1 MMPNSISHQS
11 FHFRGT
17 PSPHSWIISTND
29 MHQIFLSLVLITC
42 WPTLVSCSNDVV
54 CWPFCDSHSSSGVD
68 DEDTGDEDTED
79 ESTITNINLIGPN
92 GGETF
97 ELIGSSQPLQ
107 IRWTV
112 EGSFPIEGSIPILVD
127 LYKSGSYYLRIEQN
141 PNTSTGTRWTPPKAL
156 PPGSDYQIK
165 IFSALNHSVYDLSE
179 SEFTLNLSE

>member
-54 CWPFCDSHSSSGVD
+54 CWPFCDSDSSSGVD

-107 IRWTV
+107 IRWML
-112 EGSFPIEGSIPILVD
+112 EGSFPIEGSIPVLVD

-156 PPGSDYQIK
+156 PPGSGYQVK
-165 IFSALNHSVYDLSE
+165 IFSALNHGVYDLSE
-179 SEFTLNLSE
+179 SEFTLSLSE